1 MIIPNQSSVSFLSV
15 LPDGTTVPGQRDSNI
30 VTTEIISVTFSKVK
44 STPTA
49 FIGEG
54 DSTTQTIVLTNNTN
68 YVIKNLFFNDTLT
81 AGASHVPS
89 TYCHHRRQQSVSSLT
104 LIVDTF
110 SIRATILM
118 TASIEDAIRAS
129 ETAIEDAE
137 IVDVNKRNFA
147 KEDVNLTFPVTKNAD
162 LK

>member
-1 MIIPNQSSVSFLSV
+1 M
-15 LPDGTTVPGQRDSNI
+15 
-30 VTTEIISVTFSKVK
+30 
-44 STPTA
+44 
-49 FIGEG
+49 
-54 DSTTQTIVLTNNTN
+54 
-68 YVIKNLFFNDTLT
+68 TL
-81 AGASHVPS
+81 
-89 TYCHHRRQQSVSSLT
+89 YCHHRRQQSVSSLT
-104 LIVDTF
+104 LIVDAF

>member
-1 MIIPNQSSVSFLSV
+1 
-15 LPDGTTVPGQRDSNI
+15 
-30 VTTEIISVTFSKVK
+30 
-44 STPTA
+44 
-49 FIGEG
+49 
-54 DSTTQTIVLTNNTN
+54 
-68 YVIKNLFFNDTLT
+68 
-81 AGASHVPS
+81 
-89 TYCHHRRQQSVSSLT
+89 
-104 LIVDTF
+104 
-110 SIRATILM
+110 M